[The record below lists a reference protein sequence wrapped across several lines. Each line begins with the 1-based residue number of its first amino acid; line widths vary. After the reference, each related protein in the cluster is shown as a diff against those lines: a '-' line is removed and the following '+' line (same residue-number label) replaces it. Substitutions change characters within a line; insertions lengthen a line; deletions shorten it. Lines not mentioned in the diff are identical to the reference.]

1 MRITGFLAIT
11 GALVAL
17 TAAPAP
23 ALQNNDGAP
32 ATDRTHGLTAAQ
44 ATTLQHRVDR
54 VVTRT
59 GGVQVAINRVV
70 WEGGDTLVPLP
81 GERRAR
87 ELGASR
93 LSQRGTIHGCKY
105 LQFCTYTGDDYTGM
119 LDRMQS
125 CTLHITHG
133 WFRSYVNNQTRG
145 TRARFLLA
153 NKQRLSST
161 KPAPAKGTTSL
172 GLTTYYIRPC

>member
-1 MRITGFLAIT
+1 MRIARLCTIT

-17 TAAPAP
+17 VAAPALAVQGTAP
-23 ALQNNDGAP
+23 TEGATV
-32 ATDRTHGLTAAQ
+32 TDRSYTPS
-44 ATTLQHRVDR
+44 
-54 VVTRT
+54 VTS
-59 GGVQVAINRVV
+59 
-70 WEGGDTLVPLP
+70 LVPLP

-87 ELGASR
+87 ELSGGAVSR
-93 LSQRGTIHGCKY
+93 RGTVHGCRY
-105 LQFCTYTGDDYTGM
+105 RQFCTYTGDDFIGM

-133 WFRSYVNNQTRG
+133 LFRSYVNNQTRG
-145 TRARFLLA
+145 TRARFYLA
-153 NKQRLSST
+153 NMERLSST